1 MEGWTEKTRGRPY
14 YTVGYFHLSLSRNI
28 RTLSDH
34 PLDFLVCVFPHC
46 RWFACFQLVFLL
58 APCGIL
64 LCPDWPMWL
73 LWYCKTQSKWTLL
86 LTKMRLLRILIY
98 IFPLQ
103 PLLSGINADKT
114 SWASMS
120 MTMKS
125 TAYRFNVI
133 VNLAPFLQAHEAIC
147 EYLKV
152 PCVHSDCGELVT
164 RAQLADHLEQRCQY
178 RLDTCEYCHTQVICA
193 VIKVCTVI
201 TK

>member
-1 MEGWTEKTRGRPY
+1 
-14 YTVGYFHLSLSRNI
+14 
-28 RTLSDH
+28 
-34 PLDFLVCVFPHC
+34 
-46 RWFACFQLVFLL
+46 
-58 APCGIL
+58 
-64 LCPDWPMWL
+64 
-73 LWYCKTQSKWTLL
+73 
-86 LTKMRLLRILIY
+86 
-98 IFPLQ
+98 
-103 PLLSGINADKT
+103 
-114 SWASMS
+114 

-178 RLDTCEYCHTQVICA
+178 RLDTCEYCHTQVIFA
-193 VIKVCTVI
+193 VIKVCTGI